1 MGENTRYIIFMQNV
15 MRSIQIPYTPISTSG
30 DELGDDRNTSG
41 VVGGGDALRPDDV
54 SPVSMLVTTPA
65 VKASG

>member
-1 MGENTRYIIFMQNV
+1 MRYCMSSTQN
-15 MRSIQIPYTPISTSG
+15 PYTPISTSG
-30 DELGDDRNTSG
+30 DEHGEDRNTSG
-41 VVGGGDALRPDDV
+41 VVGGGDALRPVDV